1 MNNLT
6 KDILEKYKPVFIKW
20 ERRRI
25 YYNLILFITFIYA
38 LIILDKD
45 IIFKFKS
52 QIVICMWILYGIGAN
67 ILYLVA
73 PISESYFSWLGFHK
87 NWFSWII
94 FIVGIIISVPLVFI
108 CVLYPI

>member
-1 MNNLT
+1 MNNLN
-6 KDILEKYKPVFIKW
+6 KNILEKYKPVFLKW

-38 LIILDKD
+38 LLILDKD
-45 IIFKFKS
+45 IIFKFKP

-67 ILYLVA
+67 VLYLVA
-73 PISESYFSWLGFHK
+73 PISESYFSWLGFNK

-94 FIVGIIISVPLVFI
+94 FIVGIIISVFLVFI